1 MSSLQ
6 NPDGAAL
13 TWIFDHCLR
22 YPGSYE
28 IPLRTMYT
36 INCNPTKANNSGNRS
51 PETFFTPRTST
62 STKSSRSSQEEA
74 NVDAAADFRSQL
86 INQISRLPSQPCS
99 LPPTFLSSFLRR
111 CFTAELESVDFPQA
125 LTALDYL
132 KDLETRWK
140 KELSS
145 AMQRLNISYEDAQN
159 PKQSELAAKYPGV
172 MVWLETINAK
182 ARSLETFYTQVYI
195 GLRRWVSILQ
205 DCSSHWRRTNRP

>member
-36 INCNPTKANNSGNRS
+36 INCNPAKANNNGNRS
-51 PETFFTPRTST
+51 PETFFTPRNST
-62 STKSSRSSQEEA
+62 STKSSRSSQEDT
-74 NVDAAADFRSQL
+74 VDAAADFRSQL

-99 LPPTFLSSFLRR
+99 LPPSFLSSFLRR
-111 CFTAELESVDFPQA
+111 SFTAELESVDFPQA

-140 KELSS
+140 KEMSS
-145 AMQRLNISYEDAQN
+145 ALQRLNISYEDAQN
-159 PKQSELAAKYPGV
+159 PQQSELGAKYPGV
-172 MVWLETINAK
+172 LAWLETMNAK
-182 ARSLETFYTQVYI
+182 GRTLEATYTQIYV
-195 GLRRWVSILQ
+195 GLRRWTLINDMLLEPHNKVNHIA
-205 DCSSHWRRTNRP
+205 